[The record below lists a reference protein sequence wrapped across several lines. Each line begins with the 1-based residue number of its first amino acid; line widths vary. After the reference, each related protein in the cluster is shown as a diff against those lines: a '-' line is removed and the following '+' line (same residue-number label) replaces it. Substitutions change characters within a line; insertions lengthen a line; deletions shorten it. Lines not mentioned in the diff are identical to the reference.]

1 MSNSNIRLGEIVD
14 INDPLKQ
21 GRARIRVFGFFE
33 DPEIEDIPWAE
44 QSSALSFSSARG
56 SGNITIPRLGS
67 VVTVYFDGSN
77 YYKIY
82 YGSEME
88 TSPDLLAEIADSY
101 EGAQS
106 LWYDVEAQNSK
117 GNTGLK
123 LFLTQGD
130 KGKGLVLDFGGSQI
144 NFRMDSSTFITSNSG
159 VPGANS
165 IHIKDGKLSLGVEN
179 ESAQPAV
186 LGDHNESALNSL
198 LNRINEIMIALQTY
212 SAAQTAI
219 TSAIPIFAPLAPA
232 YVLLTTQIVAAQAQ
246 LLSIT
251 TSIIPTTKSKTVS
264 IGGEGLA
271 LDGTIP
277 FPKL

>member
-1 MSNSNIRLGEIVD
+1 MSSPNIRLGEIVD

-21 GRARIRVFGFFE
+21 GRARVRVFGFFE
-33 DPEIEDIPWAE
+33 DLEIEDIPWAE
-44 QSSALSFSSARG
+44 QSYGLSFSSARG

-67 VVTVYFDGSN
+67 IVNVYFDGSN
-77 YYKIY
+77 YYKIF

-88 TSPDLLAEIADSY
+88 TSPELLAEIADSY

-106 LWYDVEAQNSK
+106 LIYDTEAKNSN
-117 GNTGLK
+117 GDIGLK
-123 LFLTQGD
+123 LFFTQGG

-179 ESAQPAV
+179 ESKQPAV

-198 LNRINEIMIALQTY
+198 LNRINDIMIALQTY
-212 SAAQTAI
+212 SVAQTAI

-232 YVLLTTQIVAAQAQ
+232 YAALTAQIVAAQVQ
-246 LLSIT
+246 LLTIT
-251 TSIIPTTKSKTVS
+251 QTIIPATKSSTVS
-264 IGGEGLA
+264 VGG
-271 LDGTIP
+271 DGDDTIP
-277 FPKL
+277 FPT

>member
-1 MSNSNIRLGEIVD
+1 MSIPNIRLGEIVD

-21 GRARIRVFGFFE
+21 GRARVRVFGFFE
-33 DPEIEDIPWAE
+33 DLEIEDIPWAE
-44 QSSALSFSSARG
+44 QSYALSFSSARG

-67 VVTVYFDGSN
+67 VVNVYFDGSN

-82 YGSEME
+82 YGTEME
-88 TSPDLLAEIADSY
+88 TSPELLAEIADSY

-106 LWYDVEAQNSK
+106 LIYDTEAKNSN
-117 GNTGLK
+117 GDIGLK
-123 LFLTQGD
+123 LFFTQGD

-159 VPGANS
+159 VSGANS

-179 ESAQPAV
+179 ESKQPAV

-198 LNRINEIMIALQTY
+198 LNRINDIMIALQTY
-212 SAAQTAI
+212 SVAQTAI

-232 YVLLTTQIVAAQAQ
+232 YAALTTQIVAAQGQ
-246 LLSIT
+246 LLTIT
-251 TSIIPTTKSKTVS
+251 KSIIPATKSSTVS
-264 IGGEGLA
+264 VGG
-271 LDGTIP
+271 DGDDTIS
-277 FPKL
+277 FPT

>member
-1 MSNSNIRLGEIVD
+1 MSNTHIHLGEIVD
-14 INDPLKQ
+14 IKDPLKQ
-21 GRARIRVFGFFE
+21 GRARVRVFGFFE
-33 DPEIEDIPWAE
+33 DLEIEDIPWAE
-44 QSSALSFSSARG
+44 QISGLSFSSARG
-56 SGNITIPRLGS
+56 SGNITIPRLGA
-67 VVTVYFDGSN
+67 VVNAQFDGAN
-77 YYKIY
+77 YYKVFY
-82 YGSEME
+82 EFEKE
-88 TSPDLLAEIADSY
+88 TSPELLAEIADSY

-106 LWYDVEAQNSK
+106 LIYDTEAKNSN
-117 GNTGLK
+117 GDIGLK
-123 LFLTQGD
+123 LFFTQGD

-212 SAAQTAI
+212 SVAQTAI

-232 YVLLTTQIVAAQAQ
+232 YVALTAQIVAAQVQ
-246 LLSIT
+246 LLTIT
-251 TSIIPTTKSKTVS
+251 QTIIPATKSSTVS
-264 IGGEGLA
+264 VGG
-271 LDGTIP
+271 DGDDTIP
-277 FPKL
+277 FPT